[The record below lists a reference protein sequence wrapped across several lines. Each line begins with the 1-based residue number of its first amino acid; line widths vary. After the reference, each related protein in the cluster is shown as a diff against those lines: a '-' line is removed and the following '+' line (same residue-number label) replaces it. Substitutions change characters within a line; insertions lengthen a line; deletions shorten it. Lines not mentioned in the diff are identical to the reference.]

1 MSEGS
6 VHIVTMYCANCGTEL
21 PDGARFCVRCGAP
34 AGSPAAPPAATDEQ
48 TVQIRL
54 WRGYVNAEF
63 YAELADPDTGGLH
76 VERSRAFRW
85 RNDEPPPRD
94 RDDVLDAYEG
104 LVAWLQALGWEQV
117 GIRKPW
123 YAQRFRRVDE
133 PLAALS
139 DDPAGSRLRDV
150 SHEGGS

>member
-1 MSEGS
+1 MSTGS

-21 PDGARFCVRCGAP
+21 PPEARFCVRCGAP
-34 AGSPAAPPAATDEQ
+34 AGSAPAPAAVTDEQ

-63 YAELADPDTGGLH
+63 YAELDDPETGALR
-76 VERSRAFRW
+76 VERSHSFRW
-85 RNDEPPPRD
+85 RKDEPPPRD

-104 LVAWLQALGWEQV
+104 LVARLQALGWEQV

-123 YAQRFRRVDE
+123 YAQRFRLSDE
-133 PLAALS
+133 RLGALP